1 MRRFTEIHE
10 KRSTVVDCK
19 ITVGD
24 VKTERALEIMWF
36 NYYDPFQSQLH
47 FTGDETKTQKYK
59 PLTWGHGGNEWW
71 NSNQTNEKW
80 RNQSRGG
87 RSKARVMEG

>member
-19 ITVGD
+19 IRVGD

-36 NYYDPFQSQLH
+36 NYYAAFQSQLH
-47 FTGDETKTQKYK
+47 FTEDETKTQKYK
-59 PLTWGHGGNEWW
+59 LTNLG
-71 NSNQTNEKW
+71 
-80 RNQSRGG
+80 SR
-87 RSKARVMEG
+87 RE